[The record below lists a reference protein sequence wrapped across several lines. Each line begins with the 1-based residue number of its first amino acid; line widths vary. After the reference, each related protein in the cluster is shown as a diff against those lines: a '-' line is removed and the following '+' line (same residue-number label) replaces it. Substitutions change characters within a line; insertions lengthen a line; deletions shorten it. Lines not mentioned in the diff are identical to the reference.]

1 MPFEKILSCGFF
13 LFPRN
18 GKITIIGMRINNF
31 HTPAVI
37 SVQGRSITYINPDK
51 VTVIKEKRVITNPY
65 LAALLG
71 LRPKAI
77 TE

>member
-1 MPFEKILSCGFF
+1 
-13 LFPRN
+13 
-18 GKITIIGMRINNF
+18 MRINNF

-37 SVQGRSITYINPDK
+37 SVQGRSITYINSDK
-51 VTVIKEKRVITNPY
+51 VTVIKEKRVIVNPY

-71 LRPKAI
+71 LQPKAI